1 MNKYVPLHV
10 HTSRNSIGDSILK
23 LDSYINKAKELGLDT
38 LCVTGHG
45 SLADMY
51 DFYFECIKNDIKPII
66 GCEIYLTPDM
76 ENKTK
81 DSETYHMILLAK
93 DNEGLKNL
101 IDIASIASLK
111 GFYKK
116 PRVDL
121 NYIREHSKG
130 LICTTACV
138 GGILPKYILNGKE
151 DLAENHLKELI
162 DIFKD
167 DLYLEI
173 QPGEFT
179 EQITVN
185 NKLVELSHKHNIPL
199 VITNDIHYLN
209 EEDYIVHDYHVR
221 LGQKKTASE
230 DGSLIYP
237 DKCYWFMP
245 YDTLYK
251 EMLMFY
257 NESIIKEAMNN
268 TLKIGEKCNISVEI
282 KDLNLPEFIC
292 PEGYTPRT
300 YIEHLCY
307 KRLDEIQYL
316 ITDPNQ
322 YIDRMHYELDTLEEL
337 GFISYMLIMWDIYE
351 YARHQNILMGPGRG
365 SVSGSVV
372 AYLLR
377 LVTID
382 PLKYDLLFERF
393 TSVHRKGS
401 IPDIDMDCPSQYREQ
416 MFKYVIDK
424 YGLDHCAAVSTFT
437 MRKAKSAI
445 RDVCRLLSIDLKTA
459 DTIAKLIPTVYYLD
473 DDSEEDKLV
482 DLSIAEALEHVP
494 ELRDYQKIYPEMFDI
509 AMKLEGLESSTSIH
523 AAGTLI
529 TNTSVIET
537 MPMIRQDK
545 ELQATALELRSCES
559 VKAVKYDFLGLNTLD
574 ILIYCQEL
582 TGVIFDMEFDKC
594 DDPEVWD
601 LISSNKTTGLFQIG
615 TDTYKKRMPRLAP
628 KTIQELAACLALVR
642 GPCISA
648 GTDEVY
654 MRIQEGLDEVH
665 LIHPYY
671 DDATKDTNGALIFQ
685 EQLMQVCINMG
696 MSIED
701 GFRTMKFAAK
711 KKFDKLKEAKDQ
723 LYENVKGTISD
734 EAFETI
740 FKIIVDAGKYLFNQS
755 HAVAY
760 AMVGYATA
768 FYKCHYP
775 KEFSAST
782 LSHIYINGGDAKK
795 RKDKLQEI
803 FKDARRSGIK
813 FLPPDIRKS
822 SWKFTIEGDCIRVGL
837 CAITSFSEAAYNEII
852 EKCVPFDEDI
862 DVLEQIMDNVEKKKC
877 GKRAMIPLILSG
889 ALGDRCDCYNTF
901 CTIRKEDPQSELFI
915 HNKLTIDLYAED
927 REVESALLEI
937 PYTTYPAN
945 ALQAVGIEKKPNY
958 KPFDVQAY
966 VVRVKQHKTKTK
978 EQMAFLTFD
987 TGDGEIEVTAFADVY
1002 KPNKKLL
1009 KKDSVINAT
1018 IRKTNKGIQL
1028 VSVAN

>member
-23 LDSYINKAKELGLDT
+23 LNNYIDKAKELGLDT
-38 LCVTGHG
+38 LCITGHG

-51 DFYFECIKNDIKPII
+51 DFYFKCIENKIKPII

-81 DSETYHMILLAK
+81 DSKTYHMILIAK
-93 DNEGLKNL
+93 DNTGLKNL
-101 IDIASIASLK
+101 INIVSVASLQ

-121 NYIREHSKG
+121 NYIREYSEG
-130 LICTTACV
+130 IICTTACV
-138 GGILPKYILNGKE
+138 VGMLPQYILDNQE
-151 DLAENHLKELI
+151 ELI
-162 DIFKD
+162 ESHINELKDIFGD
-167 DLYLEI
+167 DLYFEI
-173 QPGEFT
+173 QPGDFSD
-179 EQITVN
+179 QIIVN
-185 NKLVELSHKHNIPL
+185 NKLIELSNKHNIPL
-199 VITNDIHYLN
+199 VLTNDIHYLN

-230 DGSLIYP
+230 DGSIIYP
-237 DKCYWFMP
+237 DKCYWLMP
-245 YDTLYK
+245 YDRLIESMSLYDK
-251 EMLMFY
+251 AIV
-257 NESIIKEAMNN
+257 NEAINN
-268 TLKIGEKCNISVEI
+268 TIKIGQECNVSVEV
-282 KDLNLPEFIC
+282 KDLNLPEFEC
-292 PEGYTPRT
+292 PNDYTPRQ

-307 KRLDEIQYL
+307 ERLDEIQYL
-316 ITDPNQ
+316 ITDPNR
-322 YIDRMHYELDTLEEL
+322 YIDRMHFELDTLEEL
-337 GFISYMLIMWDIYE
+337 GFTSYMLIMWDIYRYTRE
-351 YARHQNILMGPGRG
+351 QGIMMGPGRG

-372 AYLLR
+372 AYLLQ

-382 PLKYDLLFERF
+382 PLKYNLLFERF

-416 MFKYVIDK
+416 LFKYVIDK
-424 YGLDHCAAVSTFT
+424 YGIDHCAAVSTFT

-445 RDVCRLLSIDLKTA
+445 RDVCRLLEIDLKTA
-459 DTIAKLIPTVYYLD
+459 DIIAKLIPTVYYLD
-473 DDSEEDKLV
+473 DDSDEDKLV

-509 AMKLEGLESSTSIH
+509 AMKLEGLESSASIH

-529 TNTSVIET
+529 TNDPVIES

-545 ELQATALELRSCES
+545 ELQATSLELKACES
-559 VKAVKYDFLGLNTLD
+559 VKGIKYDFLGLNTLD
-574 ILIYCQEL
+574 ILIYCEQL
-582 TGVIFDMEFDKC
+582 TGVKFDMEFDPC
-594 DDPEVWD
+594 DDPEIWE

-654 MRIQEGLDEVH
+654 MRIQEGLDSVH

-696 MSIED
+696 MSIEES
-701 GFRTMKFAAK
+701 FKTMKFAAK
-711 KKFDKLKEAKDQ
+711 KNFDKLKEAKDS
-723 LYENVKGTISD
+723 LYENVKCTISD
-734 EAFETI
+734 EAFESI

-760 AMVGYATA
+760 AMVGYTTA

-775 KEFSAST
+775 KEFIAST

-803 FKDARRSGIK
+803 FKDARRLGIN

-822 SWKFTIEGDCIRVGL
+822 SWKFTIEGDSIRVGL
-837 CAITSFSEAAYNEII
+837 CAIASFSEAAYNEIV
-852 EKCVPFDEDI
+852 EKCIPFDEDI
-862 DVLEQIMDNVEKKKC
+862 DPLEQIMDKVEKKKC

-889 ALGDRCDCYNTF
+889 ALGDRCECYNTF
-901 CTIRKEDPQSELFI
+901 CTIRKEEPQSELFI
-915 HNKLTIDLYAED
+915 HNKLTIDLYGED
-927 REVESALLEI
+927 REVEAALLEI

-945 ALQAVGIEKKPNY
+945 GLQSIGLEDKPNY
-958 KPFDVQAY
+958 KPFEITAY
-966 VVRVKQHKTKTK
+966 VTRVKQHKTKTK

-987 TGDGEIEVTAFADVY
+987 TGDGEIELTAFADVY
-1002 KPNKKLL
+1002 KPNKRLL
-1009 KKDSVINAT
+1009 KKDAVIKAT
-1018 IRKTNKGIQL
+1018 IKKTNKGIIL
-1028 VSVAN
+1028 MSVAN